1 MICVSPRRP
10 RSVWSALNKRRIALL
25 QRRGFMKTAG
35 QFVIDAAIADGS
47 WTTLDAAENLEMPA
61 DLAAAFEADLLA
73 LKHYNAFSRGAQKL
87 LLTWVTTAKRAE
99 TRAARIARSVALAHD
114 NIRASAATRS
124 SS

>member
-1 MICVSPRRP
+1 
-10 RSVWSALNKRRIALL
+10 
-25 QRRGFMKTAG
+25 
-35 QFVIDAAIADGS
+35 
-47 WTTLDAAENLEMPA
+47 MPA

-99 TRAARIARSVALAHD
+99 TRAARIARSVALARD